1 MRRCPICRRPVPPP
15 APGERAPRAFCS
27 DRCRQVDLGRWLTG
41 AYAVPA
47 AEEDGAVP
55 EDEEGGER

>member
-1 MRRCPICRRPVPPP
+1 MRKCPVCGKLVPPP
-15 APGERAPRAFCS
+15 AEGGQRSPSPFCS

-47 AEEDGAVP
+47 AEEEPDD
-55 EDEEGGER
+55 DEGER